1 MECEEWSSPENK
13 CRSGNNKHE
22 RDRPRECESYAAN
35 TYIII
40 FRRALTDKFE
50 RLLEV
55 LLQVLL
61 AGVRGG
67 YLPVDDTPL
76 LVVAG
81 QLRGN
86 VQHPGGA
93 EGAQ

>member
-1 MECEEWSSPENK
+1 MSV
-13 CRSGNNKHE
+13 
-22 RDRPRECESYAAN
+22 
-35 TYIII
+35 TI
-40 FRRALTDKFE
+40 RRYKKKNIYSTHTNRTLTDKFE

-67 YLPVDDTPL
+67 YLPVRDAPF

-86 VQHPGGA
+86 VQHSGGA